1 MKRVWLGIS
10 LFVVSLVGL
19 QWLSNPARGDDNSP
33 YPGVDAGCEG
43 QGDCPYLEK
52 MRAYGECHWY
62 HDEESQHGTAC
73 EIVPDEPTA
82 DQTLA
87 TESDIAASD
96 TESAMESPMPSAV
109 VGVPDCWYDGETDAY
124 YHYEFSGAAVAS
136 GEDSM
141 TEDASTCDSEAY
153 ANESYDDEACHD
165 SAPATVPAE
174 DVATEEAW
182 DGDEGYDYA
191 EGVEYPY
198 GDAADAKMAVSET
211 AGQDASVE
219 DMAGND
225 AVDANEDGA
234 WEDDS
239 YSEYEEYAD
248 STEEMDA
255 SNWGEDQ
262 AEAECAEDSEEVMDS
277 TADAMEPTT
286 PVAET
291 PATWPS
297 GEYDYKYGG
306 YPYDDGNYEPAHIE
320 PTYSE
325 PGYSE
330 PVQAWEDADVEVVEG
345 EDDEVVPPAPASDL
359 VEFDAN
365 VILSLA
371 RTLDRVG
378 STLQSL
384 SQYLTEMAT
393 AETAGHHG
401 ETLHR

>member
-10 LFVVSLVGL
+10 LLVVSLGGL
-19 QWLSNPARGDDNSP
+19 QWPSNPARGDDNSP
-33 YPGVDAGCEG
+33 YPGVDAGSDG
-43 QGDCPYLEK
+43 HGDCPYMEK

-62 HDEESQHGTAC
+62 HDEEYLHGTAC

-87 TESDIAASD
+87 TESDVAASD
-96 TESAMESPMPSAV
+96 AESAMESPMPSAV
-109 VGVPDCWYDGETDAY
+109 VGAPDCWYDGETDAY
-124 YHYEFSGAAVAS
+124 YHYEFSGDVVAS
-136 GEDSM
+136 DEDSM
-141 TEDASTCDSEAY
+141 TEDASPCDSEAD
-153 ANESYDDEACHD
+153 ANESYEEEAACHD

-182 DGDEGYDYA
+182 DGDE
-191 EGVEYPY
+191 
-198 GDAADAKMAVSET
+198 S
-211 AGQDASVE
+211 
-219 DMAGND
+219 
-225 AVDANEDGA
+225 
-234 WEDDS
+234 DDS

-255 SNWGEDQ
+255 SNWGENQ
-262 AEAECAEDSEEVMDS
+262 AEAEFTEDSEEAMDS
-277 TADAMEPTT
+277 TADAMETTT

-306 YPYDDGNYEPAHIE
+306 YPYDYGNYEPAYIE

-345 EDDEVVPPAPASDL
+345 EDDEVVPPAPTSDL
-359 VEFDAN
+359 AEFDAN